1 MGYISFY
8 RKWRPQDFDQIIG
21 QDYTVKT
28 LKNAILKERL
38 SHAYMFCGP
47 RGTGKTSTARIL
59 AKALNC
65 EQGPT
70 PNPCNKCSSCISI
83 SDGNHVDVIEIDAAS
98 NNGVEHIREL
108 REKVKYLPSKLR
120 KKVYIIDEVHM
131 LSVSAFNAL
140 LKVLEEPPSHL
151 VFIMATTEPHKV
163 LPTIMSRCQRFDF
176 YPIPV
181 EEIVKKLKRVAE
193 TENISIEDQALN
205 IIAKYA
211 DGSLRDA
218 DGMLE
223 QLSSYGTG
231 TITIDDVTTLLGV
244 LDFELLFEF
253 ADILIE
259 KDLEQAIMF
268 AHRLFDRNQ
277 DLGNFV
283 QEWLNHLYLLFV
295 YKNYEFPEQIENI
308 AADISE
314 RYKSQANRINAKDL
328 NYLIE
333 LYSEL
338 QKQARYGHLAKT
350 LFKTTMVRALSVN
363 GEPVVQK
370 SSPPSVT
377 QEASSLPGDHSLK
390 TNWLKIINLV
400 KRAKISVHAMFVET
414 SAYKIDKNDLWFY
427 LDQNKEW
434 HKQQLNRPENLDIV
448 AKAVQQ
454 AVGKKFKITFST
466 ESDTQ
471 YIELPREK
479 PADYD
484 QDEAE
489 LETEKVQ
496 ETDSTEKVYDY
507 LKEKFK
513 IKE

>member
-1 MGYISFY
+1 M
-8 RKWRPQDFDQIIG
+8 
-21 QDYTVKT
+21 
-28 LKNAILKERL
+28 
-38 SHAYMFCGP
+38 
-47 RGTGKTSTARIL
+47 
-59 AKALNC
+59 
-65 EQGPT
+65 
-70 PNPCNKCSSCISI
+70 
-83 SDGNHVDVIEIDAAS
+83 
-98 NNGVEHIREL
+98 
-108 REKVKYLPSKLR
+108 
-120 KKVYIIDEVHM
+120 
-131 LSVSAFNAL
+131 
-140 LKVLEEPPSHL
+140 
-151 VFIMATTEPHKV
+151 
-163 LPTIMSRCQRFDF
+163 
-176 YPIPV
+176 
-181 EEIVKKLKRVAE
+181 
-193 TENISIEDQALN
+193 
-205 IIAKYA
+205 
-211 DGSLRDA
+211 
-218 DGMLE
+218 
-223 QLSSYGTG
+223 
-231 TITIDDVTTLLGV
+231 
-244 LDFELLFEF
+244 FEF

-370 SSPPSVT
+370 GSPPSVT

-390 TNWLKIINLV
+390 TNWLKIITWL
-400 KRAKISVHAMFVET
+400 KGAKIIGACHACRNLCLQ
-414 SAYKIDKNDLWFY
+414 IDKKIYGY
-427 LDQNKEW
+427 LTKIRMA
-434 HKQQLNRPENLDIV
+434 KTAAYRPENLDIV
-448 AKAVQQ
+448 AKCSTG
-454 AVGKKFKITFST
+454 VGKNFKITFST

-471 YIELPREK
+471 YIELPRK
-479 PADYD
+479 TADMIR
-484 QDEAE
+484 EPE